1 MYYKDVTDVTRTLE
15 GRYTD
20 VTDVT
25 RTLEGRYKD
34 ITQMLQGHYCQILTK
49 YDQILVKYYQND
61 QILTK
66 YDQIL
71 VKYYQNDQIH
81 VENFQERHFFRIKKT
96 T

>member
-34 ITQMLQGHYCQILTK
+34 ITQMLQRHYCQILTK
-49 YDQILVKYYQND
+49 YDQIL
-61 QILTK
+61 T
-66 YDQIL
+66 
-71 VKYYQNDQIH
+71 KYYQNDQIH

>member
-1 MYYKDVTDVTRTLE
+1 MMLRRGIMEALISQQVVLQGRYRRYKDIRRTLH
-15 GRYTD
+15 
-20 VTDVT
+20 
-25 RTLEGRYKD
+25 GRYKD
-34 ITQMLQGHYCQILTK
+34 ITQMLQGHYC
-49 YDQILVKYYQND
+49 

>member
-1 MYYKDVTDVTRTLE
+1 MEALISQQVVLQGRYRRYKDIRRTLH

-49 YDQILVKYYQND
+49 YDQILTKYYP
-61 QILTK
+61 
-66 YDQIL
+66 
-71 VKYYQNDQIH
+71 NDQIH

>member
-1 MYYKDVTDVTRTLE
+1 MQGHYRRYKDIRRTLH

-61 QILTK
+61 QI
-66 YDQIL
+66 
-71 VKYYQNDQIH
+71 H
-81 VENFQERHFFRIKKT
+81 VENFQERHFLGIKKT